1 MSLIRS
7 HPNYNKMQI
16 KRRNEWSPSSS
27 FYFSSI
33 PTETM
38 DTIDSGGGKG
48 YFIWAAKSFLLIP
61 EIKRTFLILLLIDP
75 ILRTNPDVGK
85 IYVLI
90 KAKDNEAAMKRLKNE
105 VEDTEL
111 FRCLQEIHGKN
122 YHSFVL
128 SKQVPVVGN
137 FREANIGIAPEL
149 AKEIAEEVDVIV
161 NSAANTTFDERY
173 DVALDINTVGPF
185 RIMSFAQRFRRLKLF
200 LQVST
205 AYVNGQRQGLILE
218 KPFCLGDTITKGIG
232 SSDFSAHQN
241 TVLDI
246 EAEIKLAFYSRR
258 HSSASASVTQ
268 EMKELGS
275 RGILVFPCYFL
286 MAKLYGWQDTY
297 VFTKAMGEMVINC
310 MRGEIPVV
318 TIRPSVIEST
328 WRDPFPGWMEG
339 NRKVVF
345 ISLAYGSLRSFP
357 AFRFFG
363 GKLIGIDF
371 RAENELLTYLVLLT
385 YCFPAKRAGPISKA
399 PNFHILGDALSSLKD
414 FSREDE
420 TLKMKVFATHTE
432 KGYLCCRPLMTSSK
446 TRSRGTCQ
454 ERFVTFPMVFERCGL
469 DIGLWADCFLYEPLV
484 IGLSWADYP
493 MCTHLPTKR
502 RGQGYCWSTHESS
515 SVSFRKLLRLAKVI
529 PAHNTISSLLN

>member
-1 MSLIRS
+1 M
-7 HPNYNKMQI
+7 KA
-16 KRRNEWSPSSS
+16 SP
-27 FYFSSI
+27 FSSQVQKRNPLSKKPVI
-33 PTETM
+33 PQHQS
-38 DTIDSGGGKG
+38 DTYDILE
-48 YFIWAAKSFLLIP
+48 IRLI
-61 EIKRTFLILLLIDP
+61 LIDP

-137 FREANIGIAPEL
+137 FREAYIGIAPEL

-246 EAEIKLAFYSRR
+246 EAEIKLAFDSRR
-258 HSSASASVTQ
+258 HSSASASVTP
-268 EMKELGS
+268 EMKE
-275 RGILVFPCYFL
+275 
-286 MAKLYGWQDTY
+286 AKLYGWQDTY

-339 NRKVVF
+339 N
-345 ISLAYGSLRSFP
+345 
-357 AFRFFG
+357 
-363 GKLIGIDF
+363 
-371 RAENELLTYLVLLT
+371 
-385 YCFPAKRAGPISKA
+385 
-399 PNFHILGDALSSLKD
+399 
-414 FSREDE
+414 
-420 TLKMKVFATHTE
+420 
-432 KGYLCCRPLMTSSK
+432 
-446 TRSRGTCQ
+446 
-454 ERFVTFPMVFERCGL
+454 
-469 DIGLWADCFLYEPLV
+469 
-484 IGLSWADYP
+484 
-493 MCTHLPTKR
+493 
-502 RGQGYCWSTHESS
+502 
-515 SVSFRKLLRLAKVI
+515 
-529 PAHNTISSLLN
+529 

>member
-1 MSLIRS
+1 
-7 HPNYNKMQI
+7 
-16 KRRNEWSPSSS
+16 
-27 FYFSSI
+27 
-33 PTETM
+33 M
-38 DTIDSGGGKG
+38 DWLPPIGVSRISDGGKVIPHKELFLIQSYSTKSILG
-48 YFIWAAKSFLLIP
+48 RKEVAELGRGLYFIDYLDLETNYRKKTVA
-61 EIKRTFLILLLIDP
+61 E
-75 ILRTNPDVGK
+75 TNPDVGK

-275 RGILVFPCYFL
+275 RESHRILVNAFEE
-286 MAKLYGWQDTY
+286 K
-297 VFTKAMGEMVINC
+297 
-310 MRGEIPVV
+310 
-318 TIRPSVIEST
+318 IE
-328 WRDPFPGWMEG
+328 
-339 NRKVVF
+339 
-345 ISLAYGSLRSFP
+345 
-357 AFRFFG
+357 
-363 GKLIGIDF
+363 
-371 RAENELLTYLVLLT
+371 
-385 YCFPAKRAGPISKA
+385 
-399 PNFHILGDALSSLKD
+399 AL
-414 FSREDE
+414 
-420 TLKMKVFATHTE
+420 
-432 KGYLCCRPLMTSSK
+432 
-446 TRSRGTCQ
+446 
-454 ERFVTFPMVFERCGL
+454 
-469 DIGLWADCFLYEPLV
+469 
-484 IGLSWADYP
+484 
-493 MCTHLPTKR
+493 
-502 RGQGYCWSTHESS
+502 ESS
-515 SVSFRKLLRLAKVI
+515 SSL
-529 PAHNTISSLLN
+529 HSSQDANDNQNGANEEEITST